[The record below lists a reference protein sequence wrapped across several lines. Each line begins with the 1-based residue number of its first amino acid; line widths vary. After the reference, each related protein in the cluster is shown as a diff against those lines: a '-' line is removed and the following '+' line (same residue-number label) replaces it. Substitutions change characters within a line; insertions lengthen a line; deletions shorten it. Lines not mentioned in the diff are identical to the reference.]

1 MKLAAKTQDHPLIWI
16 NAGEISG
23 DLHAAALAKSLK
35 NLAPELRF
43 TGMGG
48 PALAE
53 TDFLQE
59 FNVDELSV
67 MGLTEVISCLPRI
80 LNLLGRIKKR
90 LMEVR
95 PDAIILVDAPDFNFR
110 IARMAKEL
118 NIPVFYYISPKVWA
132 WRKGRIKFL
141 KHYVKRILCI
151 LPFEEDFYAA
161 HRVEASYVGNP
172 LMDQIPFEEL
182 ERIRPED
189 NRITI
194 LPGSRRREIS
204 GLMPHLLGAA
214 EILLRKRPE
223 LNFCLSR
230 APGINKKIL
239 TDMLPRDFPVE
250 IIEPEERY
258 QAMRKSRVI
267 LAASGTATLEAALIG
282 TPCVIVYRLSNLSF
296 MAGKILIDLPY
307 VGLPNLILHQEVFP
321 ELLQKEARPEL
332 IAQKAEVWLE
342 GGEDLNNTMALL
354 EKIKSAIG
362 GPGASLKAAE
372 IILRDLV
379 SLTGLPCPPAA

>member
-1 MKLAAKTQDHPLIWI
+1 MKLAAKKQGHPLIWI
-16 NAGEISG
+16 NTGEISG

-110 IARMAKEL
+110 IARIANEL

-141 KHYVKRILCI
+141 KRYVKRILCI

-161 HRVEASYVGNP
+161 HGVDASYVGNP
-172 LMDQIPFEEL
+172 LMDQIPFENL
-182 ERIRPED
+182 EMIRPEE

-194 LPGSRRREIS
+194 LPGSRQREIS
-204 GLMPHLLGAA
+204 GLMPPLLGAA

-239 TDMLPRDFPVE
+239 TSMLPRDFPVE

-282 TPCVIVYRLSNLSF
+282 TPCVIVYRLSKLSF
-296 MAGKILIDLPY
+296 MAGKILVDLPY

-321 ELLQKEARPEL
+321 ELLQREASPEL
-332 IAQKAEVWLE
+332 IAQKAEMWLD
-342 GGEDLNNTMALL
+342 GGKALNNTMALL

-379 SLTGLPCPPAA
+379 SLTGLPYQPSA